1 MISAFGTL
9 PSEVLFAVFEARDKN
24 PSTESG
30 ACAKC
35 KRFLCQNCVP
45 YPLEPR
51 SNTVVYGDI
60 SMHIVVARSR

>member
-45 YPLEPR
+45 YPLEPGQ
-51 SNTVVYGDI
+51 TPWFTGLVGDEG
-60 SMHIVVARSR
+60 